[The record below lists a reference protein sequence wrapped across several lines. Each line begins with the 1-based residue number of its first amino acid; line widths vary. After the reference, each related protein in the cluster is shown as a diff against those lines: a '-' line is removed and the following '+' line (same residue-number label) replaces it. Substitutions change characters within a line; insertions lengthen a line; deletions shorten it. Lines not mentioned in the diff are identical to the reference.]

1 MFKVGAGTKVGV
13 LSLSSTYYSDSF
25 QIEIIV
31 NPYFNKNRIPYGE
44 DDFPLAPDIEPAIR
58 YSPNEEVEVGLKL
71 QTSLTNSD
79 ISLYFF
85 SGNDRSPS
93 LYTGIISA
101 ESSTDLR
108 MDLGYRKT
116 TMLGSDYVTFV
127 GDFTVRAEGAI
138 YNTKT
143 PSIKDTGLENNYFE
157 DQKKKI
163 GIDKYFSDL
172 KSGKPQIFGLYWSK
186 AQSEIRHSKE
196 METVKKWLNNLWN
209 YNYEG
214 KNVFD
219 PNRELVYADRVRR
232 REPGDDTLGLSPHC
246 DAGSIERWTDK
257 AYQKIYNDIFSD
269 NFENFNPFDAKYRD
283 ETIEFESPAVAH
295 VFRTFQGW
303 TALTEQGPN
312 DGTLQLIPI
321 AKGMSYVLTRALLD
335 DVPEN
340 ELCGSKAGKALS
352 INEKYHSL
360 LLEGLISI
368 PKMNPGDT
376 IWWHPD
382 VVHAVEE
389 KHQGKNY
396 SNVIYVGA
404 TPYCKKNIDY
414 IKKQSK
420 KFIEGKS
427 PPDFAPEDYEVNY
440 KGRVTVND
448 LSELAK
454 KQLGL
459 VDWN

>member
-1 MFKVGAGTKVGV
+1 MNFK
-13 LSLSSTYYSDSF
+13 
-25 QIEIIV
+25 EIQ
-31 NPYFNKNRIPYGE
+31 NK
-44 DDFPLAPDIEPAIR
+44 
-58 YSPNEEVEVGLKL
+58 
-71 QTSLTNSD
+71 
-79 ISLYFF
+79 
-85 SGNDRSPS
+85 
-93 LYTGIISA
+93 IISEKIKLRKKSKNFVNNFKKIEKYIQKEVA
-101 ESSTDLR
+101 IIKESKDSIIPEIEFED
-108 MDLGYRKT
+108 
-116 TMLGSDYVTFV
+116 
-127 GDFTVRAEGAI
+127 I
-138 YNTKT
+138 
-143 PSIKDTGLENNYFE
+143 SIKDEMIIKDKVFKRGCVIIRNVFDKNKVKDLNEDLDKYVLENNYFE

-246 DAGSIERWTDK
+246 DAGSIERWTDI

-269 NFENFNPFDAKYRD
+269 NFENFNPFDARYRD

-321 AKGMSYVLTRALLD
+321 VKGMSYVLTRALLD

-396 SNVIYVGA
+396 SNVVYVGA
-404 TPYCKKNIDY
+404 TPFCKKNIDY

-420 KFIEGKS
+420 KFILKMLLI
-427 PPDFAPEDYEVNY
+427 DHFFQ
-440 KGRVTVND
+440 D
-448 LSELAK
+448 L
-454 KQLGL
+454 
-459 VDWN
+459 

>member
-1 MFKVGAGTKVGV
+1 MN
-13 LSLSSTYYSDSF
+13 L
-25 QIEIIV
+25 IEIQ
-31 NPYFNKNRIPYGE
+31 NRIISEKIKLRKKSKNFVNNFKKIEKYIQKEVAIIKESKDSIIPEIEFE
-44 DDFPLAPDIEPAIR
+44 DI
-58 YSPNEEVEVGLKL
+58 
-71 QTSLTNSD
+71 
-79 ISLYFF
+79 
-85 SGNDRSPS
+85 
-93 LYTGIISA
+93 
-101 ESSTDLR
+101 
-108 MDLGYRKT
+108 
-116 TMLGSDYVTFV
+116 
-127 GDFTVRAEGAI
+127 
-138 YNTKT
+138 
-143 PSIKDTGLENNYFE
+143 SIKDQTIIKDKVFKRGCVIIRNVFDKKKVTELNEDLDKYVLENNYFE

-269 NFENFNPFDAKYRD
+269 NFENFNPYDARYRD

-321 AKGMSYVLTRALLD
+321 VKGMSYVLTRALLD

-440 KGRVTVND
+440 KGRVTIND

>member
-1 MFKVGAGTKVGV
+1 MNRKVDHKIILAKKKLRKLSKNYKQNFKNIENYIKKEIYEIKRSNM
-13 LSLSSTYYSDSF
+13 LSNNIIPEIKYKELLS
-25 QIEIIV
+25 
-31 NPYFNKNRIPYGE
+31 P
-44 DDFPLAPDIEPAIR
+44 
-58 YSPNEEVEVGLKL
+58 
-71 QTSLTNSD
+71 
-79 ISLYFF
+79 
-85 SGNDRSPS
+85 
-93 LYTGIISA
+93 
-101 ESSTDLR
+101 DLR
-108 MDLGYRKT
+108 IIDQIKKRGCIIIRDVFDQKKIGKLNNDLEKYIEHNGY
-116 TMLGSDYVTFV
+116 
-127 GDFTVRAEGAI
+127 
-138 YNTKT
+138 YN
-143 PSIKDTGLENNYFE
+143 
-157 DQKKKI
+157 DQKKKE
-163 GIDKYFSDL
+163 GLDKYFSDL
-172 KSGKPQIFGLYWSK
+172 KSGKPQIYGLYWSK
-186 AQSEIRHSKE
+186 AQIKIRHSQK
-196 METVKKWLNNLWN
+196 MAKIKKFLNNLWVF
-209 YNYEG
+209 
-214 KNVFD
+214 KNEEYKVFD
-219 PNRELVYADRVRR
+219 PNRELSYADRIRR
-232 REPGDDTLGLSPHC
+232 REPGDDSLGLSPHC
-246 DAGSIERWTDK
+246 DAGSVERWIDPS
-257 AYQKIYNDIFSD
+257 YQKIYNDIFAD
-269 NFENFNPFDAKYRD
+269 RFKNFNPFDAKFRD
-283 ETIEFESPAVAH
+283 RTIEFESPAVAH

>member
-1 MFKVGAGTKVGV
+1 MNI
-13 LSLSSTYYSDSF
+13 
-25 QIEIIV
+25 IEIQ
-31 NPYFNKNRIPYGE
+31 NKIISEKIKLKNKSKNYLGN
-44 DDFPLAPDIEPAIR
+44 FKNIEKYIKK
-58 YSPNEEVEVGLKL
+58 EVEIIKRFEDSIIPEIEFKNILIENKRTINENVLKR
-71 QTSLTNSD
+71 
-79 ISLYFF
+79 
-85 SGNDRSPS
+85 GCV
-93 LYTGIISA
+93 IIRNVFD
-101 ESSTDLR
+101 EKKMKDLNENL
-108 MDLGYRKT
+108 DQ
-116 TMLGSDYVTFV
+116 YV
-127 GDFTVRAEGAI
+127 
-138 YNTKT
+138 
-143 PSIKDTGLENNYFE
+143 LENNYFE

-163 GIDKYFSDL
+163 GIDKYFSEL

-186 AQSEIRHSKE
+186 AQSEIRHSQE
-196 METVKKWLNNLWN
+196 MEQVKKWLNNLWN
-209 YNYEG
+209 YNY
-214 KNVFD
+214 KDKSVFD
-219 PNRELVYADRVRR
+219 PNKELVYADRIRR

-246 DAGSIERWTDK
+246 DAGSIERWTDN

-269 NFENFNPFDAKYRD
+269 NFENYNPFDAKYRD

-321 AKGMSYVLTRALLD
+321 AKGMAYVLTRALLD

-352 INEKYHSL
+352 INEQYHSL

-368 PKMNPGDT
+368 PKMYPGDT

-389 KHQGKNY
+389 KHMGKTF

-427 PPDFAPEDYEVNY
+427 PPDFAAEDYEVNY
-440 KGRVTVND
+440 KGRTKIND

-459 VDWN
+459 IDWN

>member
-1 MFKVGAGTKVGV
+1 MN
-13 LSLSSTYYSDSF
+13 L
-25 QIEIIV
+25 IEIQ
-31 NPYFNKNRIPYGE
+31 NRIISEKIKLRKKSKNFVNNFKKIEKYIQKEVKIIKESKSSVIPEIEFE
-44 DDFPLAPDIEPAIR
+44 DI
-58 YSPNEEVEVGLKL
+58 
-71 QTSLTNSD
+71 
-79 ISLYFF
+79 
-85 SGNDRSPS
+85 
-93 LYTGIISA
+93 
-101 ESSTDLR
+101 
-108 MDLGYRKT
+108 
-116 TMLGSDYVTFV
+116 
-127 GDFTVRAEGAI
+127 
-138 YNTKT
+138 
-143 PSIKDTGLENNYFE
+143 SIKDQTIIKDKIFKLGCVIIRNAFDKKKVEDLNDDLDKYVLENNYFE

-312 DGTLQLIPI
+312 DGTLQLITI
-321 AKGMSYVLTRALLD
+321 VKGMSYVLTRALLD

-389 KHQGKNY
+389 KHLGKNY

-427 PPDFAPEDYEVNY
+427 PPDFASEDYEINY
-440 KGRVTVND
+440 KGRVTIND

-459 VDWN
+459 IDWN

>member
-1 MFKVGAGTKVGV
+1 MN
-13 LSLSSTYYSDSF
+13 L
-25 QIEIIV
+25 IEIQ
-31 NPYFNKNRIPYGE
+31 NRIISEKIKLRKKSKNFVNNFKKIEKYIQKEVAIIKESKDSIIPEIEFE
-44 DDFPLAPDIEPAIR
+44 DI
-58 YSPNEEVEVGLKL
+58 
-71 QTSLTNSD
+71 
-79 ISLYFF
+79 
-85 SGNDRSPS
+85 
-93 LYTGIISA
+93 
-101 ESSTDLR
+101 
-108 MDLGYRKT
+108 
-116 TMLGSDYVTFV
+116 
-127 GDFTVRAEGAI
+127 
-138 YNTKT
+138 
-143 PSIKDTGLENNYFE
+143 SIKDQTIIKDKVFKRGCVIIRNVFDKKKVTELNEDLDKYVLENNYFE

-163 GIDKYFSDL
+163 GIDEYFSDL

-209 YNYEG
+209 YNYGG

-257 AYQKIYNDIFSD
+257 AYQKIYNDIFTD
-269 NFENFNPFDAKYRD
+269 NFENFNPYDARYRD

>member
-1 MFKVGAGTKVGV
+1 MN
-13 LSLSSTYYSDSF
+13 L
-25 QIEIIV
+25 IEIQ
-31 NPYFNKNRIPYGE
+31 K
-44 DDFPLAPDIEPAIR
+44 
-58 YSPNEEVEVGLKL
+58 K
-71 QTSLTNSD
+71 
-79 ISLYFF
+79 
-85 SGNDRSPS
+85 
-93 LYTGIISA
+93 IISEKIKLRKKSKNFVNNFKKIEKYIQKEVA
-101 ESSTDLR
+101 IIKESKDSIIPEIEFKD
-108 MDLGYRKT
+108 
-116 TMLGSDYVTFV
+116 
-127 GDFTVRAEGAI
+127 I
-138 YNTKT
+138 
-143 PSIKDTGLENNYFE
+143 SIKDQTIIKDKVFKRGCVIIRNVFDKKKVKELNEDLDKYVLENNYFE

-209 YNYEG
+209 YSYEG

-269 NFENFNPFDAKYRD
+269 NFENFNPYDAKYRD

-321 AKGMSYVLTRALLD
+321 VKGMSYVLTRALLD

-360 LLEGLISI
+360 LLEGLVSI
-368 PKMNPGDT
+368 PKMKPGDT

-396 SNVIYVGA
+396 SNVVYVGA
-404 TPYCKKNIDY
+404 TPFCKKNIDY

-440 KGRVTVND
+440 KGRVKVND

-459 VDWN
+459 IDWN

>member
-1 MFKVGAGTKVGV
+1 MN
-13 LSLSSTYYSDSF
+13 L
-25 QIEIIV
+25 IEIQ
-31 NPYFNKNRIPYGE
+31 NRIISEKIKLRKKSKNFVNNFKKIEKYIQKEVAIIKESKDSIIPE
-44 DDFPLAPDIEPAIR
+44 IEFDDI
-58 YSPNEEVEVGLKL
+58 
-71 QTSLTNSD
+71 
-79 ISLYFF
+79 
-85 SGNDRSPS
+85 
-93 LYTGIISA
+93 
-101 ESSTDLR
+101 
-108 MDLGYRKT
+108 
-116 TMLGSDYVTFV
+116 
-127 GDFTVRAEGAI
+127 
-138 YNTKT
+138 
-143 PSIKDTGLENNYFE
+143 SIKDQTIIKDKVFKRGCVIIRNVFDKKKVRELNEDLDKYVMENNYFE

-163 GIDKYFSDL
+163 GIDEYFSDL

-321 AKGMSYVLTRALLD
+321 VKGMSYVLTRALLD

-368 PKMNPGDT
+368 PKMKPGDT

-427 PPDFAPEDYEVNY
+427 PPDFAPEDYEVHY

>member
-1 MFKVGAGTKVGV
+1 MNF
-13 LSLSSTYYSDSF
+13 
-25 QIEIIV
+25 IEIQNKIISEKIKLRKKSKNFV
-31 NPYFNKNRIPYGE
+31 NNFKKIEKYIQKEVAIIKESKDTIIPE
-44 DDFPLAPDIEPAIR
+44 IEF
-58 YSPNEEVEVGLKL
+58 E
-71 QTSLTNSD
+71 D
-79 ISLYFF
+79 ISI
-85 SGNDRSPS
+85 NDQK
-93 LYTGIISA
+93 I
-101 ESSTDLR
+101 
-108 MDLGYRKT
+108 
-116 TMLGSDYVTFV
+116 
-127 GDFTVRAEGAI
+127 
-138 YNTKT
+138 
-143 PSIKDTGLENNYFE
+143 IKDKVFKRGCIIIRNVFDKKKVIELNEDLDKYVLENNYFE

-196 METVKKWLNNLWN
+196 METVKKWLNNFWN
-209 YNYEG
+209 HNYEG

-269 NFENFNPFDAKYRD
+269 NFENFNPYDAKYRD

-321 AKGMSYVLTRALLD
+321 VKGISYVLTRALLD

-427 PPDFAPEDYEVNY
+427 PPDFAPEDYEVDY

-459 VDWN
+459 VDWD